1 MAPPRA
7 SRQEVIN
14 YASAEARRIGL
25 PRSWFLAMLHA
36 ESGFSPDVGQGPRRS
51 SAGAIGYGQLMPGTA
66 RGLGVDPYDWRQNI
80 RGAAIYLKRQYDQ
93 FHSFPLAL
101 SAYNSGPGGSEA
113 AGKVEGF
120 SETQAYVKRVAQL
133 EAMYRGQGGNEPII
147 RNQEAQTVRD
157 VNQQQAQEM
166 LRGPI
171 VTAPTELYKGAITR
185 LGPLSTRA
193 AESAARFVPR
203 APMPAA
209 AEPQTTQPGAAPFK
223 AGGTGTP
230 VRPDFDD
237 GWQGSR
243 SVAAGFLSI
252 GQANGLKVMSEKR
265 DRRDT
270 TSGNR
275 SDHWTGSRDSF
286 AYDLSNGNK
295 PTEEM
300 DNTARAIAA
309 RLGFKWNG
317 GELNRTVVVNGY
329 RIQVLYRTNVGGNHF
344 NHIHV
349 GVRRVGGSKK

>member
-1 MAPPRA
+1 MAPPVA

-14 YASAEARRIGL
+14 YASQEARRIGL

-113 AGKVEGF
+113 SGKVEGF
-120 SETQAYVKRVAQL
+120 AETQAYVKRVAQL
-133 EAMYRGQGGNEPII
+133 EARYRTQGGNEPII

-157 VNQQQAQEM
+157 VNQEQGQAVVREA
-166 LRGPI
+166 I
-171 VTAPTELYKGAITR
+171 VGAPTELYKGAIAR
-185 LGPLSTRA
+185 LGPLSSRA

-203 APMPAA
+203 APVAA
-209 AEPQTTQPGAAPFK
+209 PAEPQTQPGGAFQPQ
-223 AGGTGTP
+223 GTGGP

-243 SVAAGFLSI
+243 SIAQGFLSL

-317 GELNRTVVVNGY
+317 GELNRTVAVNGY

-349 GVRRVGGSKK
+349 GVRRVGGGKK